1 MKKHVIWILPLF
13 VIVLALSWFFY
24 FRYLPV
30 FQKKTPQIIETPI
43 NNGNQSATQ
52 DEAQKIA
59 GDMAGKENEK
69 ISYKIKDTVFTF
81 NDILQEEN
89 RLKSPDFEITMSKI
103 PEKDQKVYRSRLRVD
118 AITNLLNRVYLD
130 LYIDENKIQISEKQ
144 VAETMKEFEEMM
156 RKNSQDPAKFN
167 LEEYLTG
174 VNVTMGDFR
183 RDMTNQTKFKIVT
196 APLTENLPIS
206 KEEEI
211 KAYWESRKEMFNDP
225 PGADIDVILTDS
237 DEKADQAMALLKGG
251 ATWEN
256 TCAKYSSL
264 PVEQTKLGLM
274 SKGDMPQEMADVVF
288 APTAKVNSYYK
299 VKFMTQFYVVK
310 INSFRQ
316 GLERSYDESR
326 AGAEEALM
334 NEKKRGIVEEFLKK
348 LSEKYGKPELIR

>member
-1 MKKHVIWILPLF
+1 MKKYVIWILPLL
-13 VIVLALSWFFY
+13 VILLALSWFFY

-30 FQKKTPQIIETPI
+30 FQKKTPQTIETP
-43 NNGNQSATQ
+43 NNNVNQSATQ
-52 DEAQKIA
+52 NEAQKIA
-59 GDMAGKENEK
+59 GELTGKENDK
-69 ISYKIKDTVFTF
+69 ISYKIKNIVFTY

-89 RLKSPDFEITMSKI
+89 RLKSPDFENTMSKI

-118 AITNLLNRVYLD
+118 AITNLLNRIYID
-130 LYIDENKIQISEKQ
+130 LYIEEKAIAISDKQ
-144 VAETMKEFEEMM
+144 VTDTMKEFEEMM
-156 RKNSQDPAKFN
+156 RKNSPDPAKFN
-167 LEEYLTG
+167 LEEYLSS

-196 APLTENLPIS
+196 TPMIENVPIA

-211 KAYWESRKEMFNDP
+211 KAYWESHKEMFNDP
-225 PGADIDVILTDS
+225 PAADIDVILTDS
-237 DEKADQAMALLKGG
+237 DEKADLALALLKSG

-256 TCAKYSSL
+256 ACAKYSTL

-288 APTAKVNSYYK
+288 APTAKINSYYK

-316 GLERSYDESR
+316 GLERSYEDAR
-326 AGAEEALM
+326 ANAEEALM
-334 NEKKRGIVEEFLKK
+334 NEKKRGIVEEFLKT
-348 LSEKYGKPELIR
+348 LSEKYGKPEIVR